1 MIQLLY
7 LALTYKFFEYI
18 LPHTDEFLSE
28 WFGDE
33 ENDWIKR
40 VFGDLVTAMVGLQ
53 ILLLAV
59 LTIEHRFNLSSHFY
73 FKPRGQTC
81 MRVTMTLIIFTL
93 VIVCTAVALL
103 IRIPSEKL
111 DLDLKLTGKK
121 KKLVQVSNVS
131 VSV

>member
-1 MIQLLY
+1 MIKLLY

-59 LTIEHRFNLSSHFY
+59 LTIEHRFNLSSHFFSLPY
-73 FKPRGQTC
+73 LLPHNPRF
-81 MRVTMTLIIFTL
+81 LY
-93 VIVCTAVALL
+93 
-103 IRIPSEKL
+103 P
-111 DLDLKLTGKK
+111 
-121 KKLVQVSNVS
+121 
-131 VSV
+131 